1 MSRCRLFMATVIR
14 QANQDLIQYNVATE
28 IDMMFTPSA
37 SVNRSTRVNTPVDP
51 NDPRT
56 LHLGRDF

>member
-1 MSRCRLFMATVIR
+1 MKKDLI

-37 SVNRSTRVNTPVDP
+37 SVNRSTRVNTPVDL